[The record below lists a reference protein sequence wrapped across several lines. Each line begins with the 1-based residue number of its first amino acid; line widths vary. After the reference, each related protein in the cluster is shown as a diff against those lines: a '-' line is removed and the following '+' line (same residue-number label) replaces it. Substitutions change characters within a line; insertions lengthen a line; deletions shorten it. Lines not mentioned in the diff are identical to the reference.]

1 MADLTPQQ
9 LQKFQKD
16 FEKLN
21 TLKRQLGEKPIKIGA
36 IDASVDG
43 LNLLN
48 DSLERAED
56 LVSNINDGA
65 QGLATSFR
73 NIVSEIKNTNEGYRL
88 GMGSLN
94 KLKDI
99 ADKLRLNQKGISE
112 LSSADLRSL
121 QRKQQ
126 AETENLKL
134 ARQILSEKIKSGKYT
149 EDEYHIVKDALLK
162 LASTPEQAI
171 WKLLGND

>member
-16 FEKLN
+16 LAKLN
-21 TLKRQLGEKPIKIGA
+21 TLKRQLGEKPIKIE
-36 IDASVDG
+36 ASADN
-43 LNLLN
+43 LDLLN
-48 DSLERAED
+48 KALERTED
-56 LVSNINDGA
+56 LVNNINDGA
-65 QGLATSFR
+65 KGLATSFR
-73 NIVSEIKNTNEGYRL
+73 NIIGEIKKTNEGYRL

-134 ARQILSEKIKSGKYT
+134 ARQILSEKIKLGKYT
-149 EDEYHIVKDALLK
+149 EDEYDTYVNINSQLNLNNSALK
-162 LASTPEQAI
+162 
-171 WKLLGND
+171 